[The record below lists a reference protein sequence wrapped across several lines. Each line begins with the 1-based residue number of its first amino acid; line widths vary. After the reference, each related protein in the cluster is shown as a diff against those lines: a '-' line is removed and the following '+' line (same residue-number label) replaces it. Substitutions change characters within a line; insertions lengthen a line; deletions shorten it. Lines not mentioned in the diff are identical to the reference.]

1 MKDLQNSKNCNIRSN
16 LYVSEKKSARNFI
29 FISIKQQTE
38 KRPYS
43 KLCETILFV
52 FRIPPAHQCTIY
64 SRLPHHFC
72 SPEDNN
78 ISILK
83 GHMYWPT
90 WDFVAP
96 SITAVVD
103 VAVEPKKWT
112 PPPPLLLLPPTTTAA
127 VRGLALVRSRTP
139 SSSFLFFDESVTTT
153 TRFLGVV
160 LSPSAGGEEDFCEQ
174 DRPIFLYYFY

>member
-29 FISIKQQTE
+29 FISIKQHTE

-83 GHMYWPT
+83 GHMYSTDRPGIL
-90 WDFVAP
+90 
-96 SITAVVD
+96 S
-103 VAVEPKKWT
+103 
-112 PPPPLLLLPPTTTAA
+112 PPPLPLSSMLPWSPKNGRHRRRRRRCRCYRRRRRQLFAA
-127 VRGLALVRSRTP
+127 
-139 SSSFLFFDESVTTT
+139 
-153 TRFLGVV
+153 
-160 LSPSAGGEEDFCEQ
+160 SP
-174 DRPIFLYYFY
+174 